1 MQPWPY
7 SLKSKFQNRQICQRH
22 LERIGI
28 VYTASDA
35 SGAIGAS
42 GGSNSQSH
50 DHKAP
55 WWRKVAED
63 DDPEETWGNWGKD
76 QEHRGVK
83 RRHNDTR

>member
-22 LERIGI
+22 LEKFGI

-50 DHKAP
+50 DNKAP
-55 WWRKVAED
+55 RKGAED
-63 DDPEETWGNWGKD
+63 DDSEETWGNWGKE
-76 QEHRGVK
+76 EHRGVK
-83 RRHNDTR
+83 RRYKDT

>member
-1 MQPWPY
+1 MQPWPH
-7 SLKSKFQNRQICQRH
+7 SLKSNFQNRQICQRH
-22 LERIGI
+22 LEPFGI

-50 DHKAP
+50 DQKAL
-55 WWRKVAED
+55 WWRKGAED
-63 DDPEETWGNWGKD
+63 DDTEEAWGNWGKD

-83 RRHNDTR
+83 RRHDDTR